1 MRMTLSSGIRQLL
14 FAPPC
19 FQFWTIA
26 IDLLSNHARALRTKV
41 FMSDTSW
48 YGKPLLYLP
57 ERVVFNLACSG
68 VIPEGSLMCFPFV
81 TYHKLVATVLDE

>member
-1 MRMTLSSGIRQLL
+1 
-14 FAPPC
+14 
-19 FQFWTIA
+19 
-26 IDLLSNHARALRTKV
+26 
-41 FMSDTSW
+41 MSDTSW